1 MVSGDHFGLEFG
13 DGREYPP
20 PFNWSVRMAKMCDI
34 CGKGVRSGRTIV
46 RHGLPKK
53 KGGIGLHT
61 TGVTKPGR
69 TFCAPSRPVARTA
82 HGSVIVPS

>member
-1 MVSGDHFGLEFG
+1 
-13 DGREYPP
+13 
-20 PFNWSVRMAKMCDI
+20 MAKMCDI

-61 TGVTKPGR
+61 TGVTKRRFLPNVQRVRVIENGGVR
-69 TFCAPSRPVARTA
+69 RRVVCASCIKAGKVTKA
-82 HGSVIVPS
+82 